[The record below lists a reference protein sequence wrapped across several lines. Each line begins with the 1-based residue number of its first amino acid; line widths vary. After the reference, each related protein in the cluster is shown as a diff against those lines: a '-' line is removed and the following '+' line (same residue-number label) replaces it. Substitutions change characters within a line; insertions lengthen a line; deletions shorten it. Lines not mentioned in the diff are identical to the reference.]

1 MSAKPDRIERRR
13 LERWQS
19 AVTKRL
25 GEESPARHETALAL
39 RASGATYRTIGVALG
54 VGAQRAREIV
64 GNAEREAGWRR
75 AMERHAANWVGEG

>member
-1 MSAKPDRIERRR
+1 MSTTPDRDERRR
-13 LERWQS
+13 LERWQA

-25 GEESPARHETALAL
+25 GADENQRHETALAL

-64 GNAEREAGWRR
+64 GNAQREAGWRLQ
-75 AMERHAANWVGEG
+75 MECQAANWVGEG